1 MDVLVIE
8 DDPAVTKLIETVL
21 NREGHNV
28 KIHAEGKIGE
38 ETAKKDHYDVI
49 ILDLGLP
56 DADGLDIC
64 KNLRNHNI
72 LTPIL
77 ILSGDQQT
85 EVKVKGLRYGADDY
99 LTKPFKTEELKARME
114 AINRRAR
121 STGKEEKTLKCG
133 ELTLDMLERTFKV
146 NGHSVILTNN
156 EFNLMAYLMK
166 NANRIISRE
175 ELAAKVWDIHFET
188 HTNYIN
194 VYISYLRKKI
204 REHSVTEY
212 LETVRKKGFRLNCD
226 ASGQ

>member
-8 DDPAVTKLIETVL
+8 DDPSVSKLIDTIL
-21 NREGHNV
+21 NREGHSV
-28 KIHAEGKIGE
+28 STHAEGKSGE
-38 ETAKKDHYDVI
+38 DTAKQDHYDVI

-56 DADGLDIC
+56 DMDGLEIC

-72 LTPIL
+72 LTPII

-99 LTKPFKTEELKARME
+99 ITKPFKTEELKARIE

-121 STGKEEKTLKCG
+121 STGQEEKKLRCN
-133 ELTLDMLERTFKV
+133 ELTLDMLERTFSV
-146 NGHSVILTNN
+146 NDRNVILTNN

-204 REHSVTEY
+204 REYSDIEY
-212 LETVRKKGFRLNCD
+212 LETVRKKGFRLNCN
-226 ASGQ
+226 A